1 MGRQNRG
8 RGVLEGVPPG
18 VSGPL
23 GPLASD
29 AGVHC
34 LAPHEDLGSVDAA
47 WGPAEALSLAVVLL
61 GTSQAWAEELLTLS
75 C

>member
-1 MGRQNRG
+1 M
-8 RGVLEGVPPG
+8 
-18 VSGPL
+18 
-23 GPLASD
+23 
-29 AGVHC
+29 
-34 LAPHEDLGSVDAA
+34 DAA